1 MLGSAA
7 LGIAVPFAD
16 ALADVDKIQVSID
29 LHDMD
34 RPVVLEGPYAGN
46 VHCVVAAQDDYF
58 SPCASR

>member
-7 LGIAVPFAD
+7 HGIAVPFAD

-29 LHDMD
+29 LRDMD

-46 VHCVVAAQDDYF
+46 VL
-58 SPCASR
+58 